1 MNRSASP
8 GMAGWWVDRVG
19 VVAAVLLCVA
29 CGASKGEGA
38 NPGECTDQI
47 DNDSNG
53 LIDCDDA
60 GCTGSPDCAVT
71 PGDSGREDSGL
82 PVDTGDTGNSTTP
95 VEPLIGPEWVD
106 EQVWIQVR
114 EGSFLMGA
122 TEAEVEH
129 PDDEFSRKV
138 TLTYD
143 YEIASTEVSAALYA
157 TAMGV
162 EVESA
167 CGADCPVVG
176 LSWHEAAAVTVV
188 LSQSVGL
195 EPCYSCSIGA
205 GETYCVTLSQPYWCP
220 GYRLPTEAEWERA
233 ARADLPTIYAGGDDA
248 SLVAWTDDNAG
259 GVAHPSAQLEPNAW
273 GGYDF
278 SGNAWEW
285 CNDLWEEMP
294 DADDLVDPTGPIM
307 SDFRVVRGGGYD
319 AAADAARAANREP
332 MDPAVGG
339 ASVGLRLVRTL
350 DP

>member
-1 MNRSASP
+1 MDRSVRPQNAR
-8 GMAGWWVDRVG
+8 WWTDRVG
-19 VVAAVLLCVA
+19 IVAAVLLGAA

-60 GCTGSPDCAVT
+60 GCAGSPDCAIT
-71 PGDSGREDSGL
+71 PVDSGEPDSAP
-82 PVDTGDTGNSTTP
+82 PVDTGDTEDSATP
-95 VEPLIGPEWVD
+95 VEPLISPEWVD
-106 EQVWIQVR
+106 EQTWIEVG

-143 YEIASTEVSAALYA
+143 YEIAATEVSVDLYA
-157 TAMGV
+157 AAMGV
-162 EVESA
+162 EVDSA
-167 CGADCPVVG
+167 CGAECPVMG
-176 LSWHEAAAVTVV
+176 LTWHEAAAVTVV
-188 LSQSVGL
+188 LSESVGL

-233 ARADLPTIYAGGDDA
+233 ARADLPTIYAGGDDV
-248 SLVAWTDDNAG
+248 SLVAWTDANAG
-259 GVAHPSAQLEPNAW
+259 GSAHPSAQLEPNVW

-294 DADDLVDPTGPIM
+294 DADDLVDPTGPTT
-307 SDFRVVRGGGYD
+307 SDFRVIRGGGYD
-319 AAADAARAANREP
+319 AAADAARAANRER
-332 MDPAVGG
+332 MDPAVAG